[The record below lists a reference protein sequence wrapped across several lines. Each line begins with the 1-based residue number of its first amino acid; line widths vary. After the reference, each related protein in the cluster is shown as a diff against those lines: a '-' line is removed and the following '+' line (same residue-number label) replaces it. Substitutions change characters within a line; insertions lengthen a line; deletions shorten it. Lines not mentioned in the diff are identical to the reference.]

1 MGGET
6 YEVRST
12 GKRRTRPDRSRP
24 RTPHH
29 NSDAKKTWRYSTHK
43 KTAGAVVRYVCQ
55 QAAKPGT
62 RFMRCSGNV
71 TRHDER
77 WQAVFVLRADVVRM
91 LRINITWQLV
101 IVCIRG
107 VFLMSD
113 KLPSDYEILFDLW
126 YSYWLEHMTS
136 LLHRRASLVLRIS
149 AFLAIVAAF
158 IFCDSATFV
167 FASVVLFLVWQVM
180 AASLSIRA
188 EKAEW
193 QALSYQRLI
202 SQRHVLTPE
211 CMIARLSFV
220 EESDSPVMECMIN
233 LAWNKACETVG
244 SSARNHVSISGRLL
258 SRLCGF

>member
-1 MGGET
+1 
-6 YEVRST
+6 
-12 GKRRTRPDRSRP
+12 
-24 RTPHH
+24 
-29 NSDAKKTWRYSTHK
+29 
-43 KTAGAVVRYVCQ
+43 
-55 QAAKPGT
+55 
-62 RFMRCSGNV
+62 
-71 TRHDER
+71 
-77 WQAVFVLRADVVRM
+77 M

-113 KLPSDYEILFDLW
+113 KLPSDYDILFDLW
-126 YSYWLEHMTS
+126 YSYWLERITCVF
-136 LLHRRASLVLRIS
+136 HRRVSAALRIS
-149 AFLAIVAAF
+149 AFLVGVAAF
-158 IFCDSATFV
+158 VLCDFV
-167 FASVVLFLVWQVM
+167 VLVLFSVVLFLLWQCM
-180 AASLSIRA
+180 AASFERRA